1 MTLADHNADSADEEA
16 DTDFKALSRE
26 EVIQWRQ
33 RRPPLSPWSVVAG
46 QLAAG
51 FALAGLIWLLGER
64 PVLAASFLYGVL
76 AVALPAALMA
86 RALARPAGV
95 AGAALLMFFVW
106 ELVKL
111 LLTVMLLVLA
121 PRLVTGLNWLA
132 LLAGLVV
139 AAKVYALVLWWHGR
153 RHKAAKRI

>member
-1 MTLADHNADSADEEA
+1 MAFADNNADSADEEA

-26 EVIQWRQ
+26 EVIQWRL
-33 RRPPLSPWSVVAG
+33 RHPPLSPWSVVAG
-46 QLAAG
+46 QVTAG
-51 FALAGLIWLLGER
+51 FAVAGLVWLLSGR
-64 PVLAASFLYGVL
+64 PVWAASFLYGVL

-121 PRLVTGLNWLA
+121 PRLVDGLNWLA

-139 AAKVYALVLWWHGR
+139 AVQMYGLVLWWHGR
-153 RHKAAKRI
+153 HRKAASRI